1 MVDVIHC
8 LQVWWYEL
16 SSLQSII
23 ILESITISSS
33 RYLEARMTVN
43 GGSSHPKLS
52 RLPVNTP
59 YAQIEDT
66 LLRDGG
72 LIVTN
77 LFSQGHISEMMKVLN
92 RHYPPEHD
100 FKYTT
105 PGTFFP
111 QETKVLWSLAGRD
124 PACGHDVCMNPLLTR
139 LREEIL
145 HMHIKRPNDYG
156 SQDMQKPTADIPPRL
171 SLSVAFDMRPGAR
184 QQPLHRDE
192 DVWGT
197 THEQPFSRQQIRQI
211 GVLIA
216 GTKSVK
222 ENGATLVIP
231 GSHKWDDV
239 RVPQIEEAAYAEM
252 EPGDALIFLSSMRH
266 AGGANQVTDLSDPLA
281 RRVMFSYFFNRGY
294 LRQEENMLVS
304 IPRDVVLGMSED
316 MQKLIGYEA
325 SSSHCGFVDFKSPV
339 DIGLRELFRRTAEE
353 FLQPHTSRQ
362 NGHTRN

>member
-1 MVDVIHC
+1 M
-8 LQVWWYEL
+8 
-16 SSLQSII
+16 
-23 ILESITISSS
+23 
-33 RYLEARMTVN
+33 AVN
-43 GGSSHPKLS
+43 GKPSPAQLS
-52 RLPVNTP
+52 RLPIDAP
-59 YAQIEDT
+59 YREIEDT

-72 LIVTN
+72 LIVTG
-77 LFSQGHISEMMKVLN
+77 LISREHISEMMNVLN

-100 FKYTT
+100 FDYTT

-111 QETKVLWSLAGRD
+111 KETKVLWSLAGRD
-124 PACGHDVCMNPLLTR
+124 PICGHDVCMNPLLTR
-139 LREEIL
+139 LRGEIL
-145 HMHIKRPNDYG
+145 HLHIKRPNDYG
-156 SQDMQKPTADIPPRL
+156 TQDMQKNTADIPPRL

-197 THEQPFSRQQIRQI
+197 THEQSFSRQSIRQI

-239 RVPQIEEAAYAEM
+239 RLPKLEEAVHAEL
-252 EPGDALIFLSSMRH
+252 EPGDALIFLSSLRH
-266 AGGANQVTDLSDPLA
+266 AGGANQVQDMNSPLA
-281 RRVMFSYFFNRGY
+281 RRVMFSYFFNRGF
-294 LRQEENMLVS
+294 LRQEENMFVS

-325 SSSHCGFVDFKSPV
+325 SSSHCGFVDFKSPI
-339 DIGLRELFRRTAEE
+339 DIGLDRLFSRTAEE
-353 FLQPHTSRQ
+353 FIRPDRLREQ
-362 NGHTRN
+362 NLVSA